1 MEAETMSDSNS
12 ELQKLAAAKG
22 FRVKSTDNPDRY
34 FVIELATGLPANN
47 PDDHTPFF
55 NRVGAMQFLLE
66 TPDLH
71 PVHHAA

>member
-1 MEAETMSDSNS
+1 MEAETMSEPTN

-22 FRVKSTDNPDRY
+22 FRVKATDKSEGY
-34 FVIELATGLPANN
+34 FLIELATGLPANN

-55 NRVGAMQFLLE
+55 SRVVAMQFLLE